1 MLLMGDAAARLTSS
15 VVFAGILTPSMT
27 VSFPVQRTVPGTGG
41 YRRIDSFRTCV
52 SKKHKRSVI

>member
-1 MLLMGDAAARLTSS
+1 MGDAAARLTSS